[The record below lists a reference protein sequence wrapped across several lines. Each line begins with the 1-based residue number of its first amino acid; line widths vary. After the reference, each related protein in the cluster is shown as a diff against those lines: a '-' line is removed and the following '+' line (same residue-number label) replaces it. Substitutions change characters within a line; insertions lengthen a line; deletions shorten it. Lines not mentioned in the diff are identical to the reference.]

1 MRSLLTAAAERD
13 SFPWLPRPRARV
25 VIAVA
30 PDERRFREW
39 IGPAAPEW
47 GAAIAFPA
55 QRTIIM
61 QGRTAG
67 SDAGDPRVVV
77 LRHELA
83 HLALDEALGD
93 LPPRWFHEGYASV
106 AAGEWGREEVLA
118 TSVALLVRGMP
129 TLDSLDATF
138 AGGASRADAAYALA
152 HRAVAELAALDPERG
167 LTLFF
172 QYWRETRSLEVSI
185 RRAFGVTQAQFEER
199 WRQRTRRQ
207 YGALAIAAD
216 LSLAAAL
223 LMLVVVPLY
232 VARRRRDRRRLE
244 AMRAADAAAERA
256 ARESA
261 LAALLGDQG
270 APGARGDRG
279 QASRPEPQ
287 PHLEHLDAPRRA
299 SSTSGFLDTIC
310 EPGYTK
316 RLCPIRK
323 RGRGGARHCGGVPRF
338 SRLASGTR
346 ISPAEE
352 LPWHP

>member
-1 MRSLLTAAAERD
+1 MGSLLAAAVQRD

-30 PDERRFREW
+30 PDERRFRDW

-67 SDAGDPRVVV
+67 SDAGDPLVV

-118 TSVALLVRGMP
+118 TNVALLLRGMP
-129 TLDSLDATF
+129 TLDSLNARF
-138 AGGASRADAAYALA
+138 SGGASRADAAYALA
-152 HRAVAELAALDPERG
+152 YRAVTELAALDPARG

-172 QYWRETRSLEVSI
+172 TYWRETRSLEVAI

-216 LSLAAAL
+216 LSVAAAL
-223 LMLVVVPLY
+223 LMTVVVPLY

-244 AMRAADAAAERA
+244 AMRVTEAAAERA

-270 APGARGDRG
+270 GRGGPGSRGDRG
-279 QASRPEPQ
+279 E
-287 PHLEHLDAPRRA
+287 
-299 SSTSGFLDTIC
+299 
-310 EPGYTK
+310 EPG
-316 RLCPIRK
+316 
-323 RGRGGARHCGGVPRF
+323 
-338 SRLASGTR
+338 SGNEAT
-346 ISPAEE
+346 P
-352 LPWHP
+352 

>member
-1 MRSLLTAAAERD
+1 MGQALRRDARARRGWRIAFAVARDCLIAGLLLAAPLVAQPSAPLRLDRDRFTIIGFPSDEQLMRSLLGAAAERD

-55 QRTIIM
+55 QRTVIM

-67 SDAGDPRVVV
+67 SDAGDPLVV

-83 HLALDEALGD
+83 HLALVEALGE

-118 TSVALLVRGMP
+118 TSVALLLRGMP
-129 TLDSLDATF
+129 SLDSLDASF
-138 AGGASRADAAYALA
+138 EGAAPRADAAYALA

-172 QYWRETRSLEVSI
+172 DYWRDSRSLEVAT
-185 RRAFGVTQAQFEER
+185 RRAFGLTQAQFEER
-199 WRQRTRRQ
+199 WRKRTRRQ

-223 LMLVVVPLY
+223 LMTIVVPLY
-232 VARRRRDRRRLE
+232 MARRRRDRRRLE
-244 AMRAADAAAERA
+244 TLRAAEAAAERA

-261 LAALLGDQG
+261 LTALLGEQG
-270 APGARGDRG
+270 AQGAH
-279 QASRPEPQ
+279 PEHP
-287 PHLEHLDAPRRA
+287 EHP
-299 SSTSGFLDTIC
+299 
-310 EPGYTK
+310 
-316 RLCPIRK
+316 
-323 RGRGGARHCGGVPRF
+323 
-338 SRLASGTR
+338 
-346 ISPAEE
+346 
-352 LPWHP
+352 

>member
-1 MRSLLTAAAERD
+1 LMQSLPGTAVERD
-13 SFPWLPRPRARV
+13 SFPWLARPRARV

-55 QRTIIM
+55 QRLIVM

-67 SDAGDPRVVV
+67 SDAGDPRVV

-118 TSVALLVRGMP
+118 TSVALLLRGMP
-129 TLDSLDATF
+129 SLDSLN
-138 AGGASRADAAYALA
+138 ASFISSAPRADAAYALA

-167 LTLFF
+167 LTLFYD
-172 QYWRETRSLEVSI
+172 YWRETRSLEVAI
-185 RRAFGVTQAQFEER
+185 RRAFGLTQAQFEER
-199 WRQRTRRQ
+199 WRRRTRRQ

-223 LMLVVVPLY
+223 LMTIVVPLY
-232 VARRRRDRRRLE
+232 MARRRRDRRRLE
-244 AMRAADAAAERA
+244 AMRAAERA
-256 ARESA
+256 VDESVLEELLRE
-261 LAALLGDQG
+261 G
-270 APGARGDRG
+270 APGAPG
-279 QASRPEPQ
+279 
-287 PHLEHLDAPRRA
+287 AP
-299 SSTSGFLDTIC
+299 
-310 EPGYTK
+310 
-316 RLCPIRK
+316 
-323 RGRGGARHCGGVPRF
+323 GAQ
-338 SRLASGTR
+338 GTQGTQGNR
-346 ISPAEE
+346 SAP
-352 LPWHP
+352 

>member
-1 MRSLLTAAAERD
+1 MRSLLNAAAERD

-67 SDAGDPRVVV
+67 SDAGDPLVV

-118 TSVALLVRGMP
+118 TSVALLMRGMP

-138 AGGASRADAAYALA
+138 GGGASRADAAYALA

-172 QYWRETRSLEVSI
+172 QYWRETRSLEVSM
-185 RRAFGVTQAQFEER
+185 RRAFGVTQAQFEAR
-199 WRQRTRRQ
+199 WRRRTRRQ

-223 LMLVVVPLY
+223 LMIIVVPLY
-232 VARRRRDRRRLE
+232 MSRRRRDRRRLE

-261 LAALLGDQG
+261 LAALLGEQGDRSDQG
-270 APGARGDRG
+270 DRGDRG
-279 QASRPEPQ
+279 
-287 PHLEHLDAPRRA
+287 
-299 SSTSGFLDTIC
+299 
-310 EPGYTK
+310 
-316 RLCPIRK
+316 
-323 RGRGGARHCGGVPRF
+323 
-338 SRLASGTR
+338 ASGGPGIEDSQRPT
-346 ISPAEE
+346 P
-352 LPWHP
+352 

>member
-1 MRSLLTAAAERD
+1 MGQALRGDAQARRRWRIALALPRYGLIAALLVAPLLAQPTAPHRLDRERFTVIGFPRDDQLMRSLLDAAVERD
-13 SFPWLPRPRARV
+13 SFPWLARPRARV

-55 QRTIIM
+55 QRLIVM

-67 SDAGDPRVVV
+67 SDAGDPLVV

-83 HLALDEALGD
+83 HLALEEALGD

-118 TSVALLVRGMP
+118 TSVALLLRGMP
-129 TLDSLDATF
+129 SLDSLNVTF
-138 AGGASRADAAYALA
+138 SGSAPRADAAYALA

-172 QYWRETRSLEVSI
+172 DYWRQTRSLEVAI
-185 RRAFGVTQAQFEER
+185 RRAFGLTQAQFEER

-207 YGALAIAAD
+207 YGALAIVAD

-223 LMLVVVPLY
+223 LMTIVVPLY
-232 VARRRRDRRRLE
+232 MARRRRDRRRLE
-244 AMRAADAAAERA
+244 AMRAAELAAERA

-261 LAALLGDQG
+261 LAELLRESAEG
-270 APGARGDRG
+270 A
-279 QASRPEPQ
+279 
-287 PHLEHLDAPRRA
+287 
-299 SSTSGFLDTIC
+299 
-310 EPGYTK
+310 
-316 RLCPIRK
+316 
-323 RGRGGARHCGGVPRF
+323 GGAGG
-338 SRLASGTR
+338 
-346 ISPAEE
+346 AE
-352 LPWHP
+352 HPNR

>member
-1 MRSLLTAAAERD
+1 MRSLLAAAAERD
-13 SFPWLPRPRARV
+13 SFPWLPRSRARV

-67 SDAGDPRVVV
+67 SDAGDPLVV

-118 TSVALLVRGMP
+118 TSVALLLRGMP
-129 TLDSLDATF
+129 TLDSLDAAF
-138 AGGASRADAAYALA
+138 EGGASRADAAYALA

-172 QYWRETRSLEVSI
+172 HYWRETRSLEVAI
-185 RRAFGVTQAQFEER
+185 RRAFGMTQAQFEER

-223 LMLVVVPLY
+223 LMLIVVPLY
-232 VARRRRDRRRLE
+232 MARRRRDRRRLA
-244 AMRAADAAAERA
+244 AMRAADVAAERA

-261 LAALLGDQG
+261 LAALLGEEGVADEGARG
-270 APGARGDRG
+270 APGAQGDDTVPGNPR
-279 QASRPEPQ
+279 
-287 PHLEHLDAPRRA
+287 AP
-299 SSTSGFLDTIC
+299 
-310 EPGYTK
+310 
-316 RLCPIRK
+316 
-323 RGRGGARHCGGVPRF
+323 
-338 SRLASGTR
+338 
-346 ISPAEE
+346 
-352 LPWHP
+352 

>member
-1 MRSLLTAAAERD
+1 MRSLLAAAAERD

-67 SDAGDPRVVV
+67 SDAGDPLVV

-93 LPPRWFHEGYASV
+93 LAPRWFHEGYASF

-129 TLDSLDATF
+129 TLDSLNATF
-138 AGGASRADAAYALA
+138 EGSAPRADAAYALA
-152 HRAVAELAALDPERG
+152 HRAITELAALDPERG

-172 QYWRETRSLEVSI
+172 QYWRETRSLEVAI

-199 WRQRTRRQ
+199 WRRRTRRQ

-223 LMLVVVPLY
+223 LMTIVVPLY
-232 VARRRRDRRRLE
+232 LARRRRDRRRLA
-244 AMRAADAAAERA
+244 AMHAADAAAERA

-261 LAALLGDQG
+261 LAALLGEQG
-270 APGARGDRG
+270 DRRGPGDRGDRG
-279 QASRPEPQ
+279 EA
-287 PHLEHLDAPRRA
+287 DAQDLQDGR
-299 SSTSGFLDTIC
+299 SSNN
-310 EPGYTK
+310 
-316 RLCPIRK
+316 
-323 RGRGGARHCGGVPRF
+323 
-338 SRLASGTR
+338 
-346 ISPAEE
+346 
-352 LPWHP
+352 

>member
-1 MRSLLTAAAERD
+1 MRSLLDAAASRD
-13 SFPWLPRPRARV
+13 SFPWLPAPRARI

-30 PDERRFREW
+30 PDERRFRAW

-47 GAAIAFPA
+47 GSAIAFPE

-67 SDAGDPRVVV
+67 SDAGDPLVV

-106 AAGEWGREEVLA
+106 AAGEWGRQEVLA
-118 TSVALLVRGMP
+118 TSVALLLRGMP
-129 TLDSLDATF
+129 SLDSLDRSF
-138 AGGASRADAAYALA
+138 GGGAQRADAAYALA

-172 QYWRETRSLEVSI
+172 TYWRDTRSLEVAI

-199 WRQRTRRQ
+199 WRSRTRRQ

-216 LSLAAAL
+216 LSLAAAV
-223 LMLVVVPLY
+223 LMTIVVPLY
-232 VARRRRDRRRLE
+232 MARRRRDRRRLE

-261 LAALLGDQG
+261 LSALLG
-270 APGARGDRG
+270 
-279 QASRPEPQ
+279 
-287 PHLEHLDAPRRA
+287 
-299 SSTSGFLDTIC
+299 
-310 EPGYTK
+310 
-316 RLCPIRK
+316 
-323 RGRGGARHCGGVPRF
+323 GGEVPPPPDI
-338 SRLASGTR
+338 GTEGKDVR
-346 ISPAEE
+346 
-352 LPWHP
+352 

>member
-1 MRSLLTAAAERD
+1 MRSLLAAAVERD

-25 VIAVA
+25 VIAIA

-67 SDAGDPRVVV
+67 SDAGDPRVV
-77 LRHELA
+77 LRHEIA

-118 TSVALLVRGMP
+118 TSVALLLRGMP

-138 AGGASRADAAYALA
+138 GGGASRADAAYALA

-172 QYWRETRSLEVSI
+172 DYWRDTRSLEIAI
-185 RRAFGVTQAQFEER
+185 RRAFGMTQAQFEER

-223 LMLVVVPLY
+223 LMLIVVPLY
-232 VARRRRDRRRLE
+232 MARRRRDRRRLE

-261 LAALLGDQG
+261 LAALLGDE
-270 APGARGDRG
+270 AASDEGARG
-279 QASRPEPQ
+279 A
-287 PHLEHLDAPRRA
+287 H
-299 SSTSGFLDTIC
+299 
-310 EPGYTK
+310 
-316 RLCPIRK
+316 
-323 RGRGGARHCGGVPRF
+323 GARGAQGDDTAPGNPRA
-338 SRLASGTR
+338 R
-346 ISPAEE
+346 
-352 LPWHP
+352 

>member
-1 MRSLLTAAAERD
+1 MGQALRRDAEARRGWGIPLAVARDCLIAALLFASSLLAQPSAPFRLDRGRFTVIGFPRDEQLIRSLLGAAAQRD

-55 QRTIIM
+55 HRTIIM

-67 SDAGDPRVVV
+67 SGAGDPLVV

-93 LPPRWFHEGYASV
+93 LVPRWFHEGYASI

-118 TSVALLVRGMP
+118 TSVALLLRGMP
-129 TLDSLDATF
+129 SLDSLDASFEGT
-138 AGGASRADAAYALA
+138 APRADAAYALA

-172 QYWRETRSLEVSI
+172 QYWRETRSLEVAI
-185 RRAFGVTQAQFEER
+185 RRAFGLTEAQFEER

-216 LSLAAAL
+216 LSLAAAV
-223 LMLVVVPLY
+223 LMTIVLPLY
-232 VARRRRDRRRLE
+232 MARRRRDRRRLD
-244 AMRAADAAAERA
+244 ALRAADAAAERA

-261 LAALLGDQG
+261 LAALLGESAQG
-270 APGARGDRG
+270 AQGDRDP
-279 QASRPEPQ
+279 S
-287 PHLEHLDAPRRA
+287 A
-299 SSTSGFLDTIC
+299 SS
-310 EPGYTK
+310 P
-316 RLCPIRK
+316 
-323 RGRGGARHCGGVPRF
+323 
-338 SRLASGTR
+338 
-346 ISPAEE
+346 
-352 LPWHP
+352 

>member
-1 MRSLLTAAAERD
+1 MRSLLDAAARRD

-30 PDERRFREW
+30 PDERRFRAW

-47 GAAIAFPA
+47 GAAIAIPEL
-55 QRTIIM
+55 RTIIM

-67 SDAGDPRVVV
+67 SDAGHPLVV

-106 AAGEWGREEVLA
+106 AAGEWGRQEVLA
-118 TSVALLVRGMP
+118 TSLALLVSGMP
-129 TLDSLDATF
+129 SLDSLNASF
-138 AGGASRADAAYALA
+138 EAGSSRADAAYALA
-152 HRAVAELAALDPERG
+152 HRAVLELAALDHERG

-172 QYWRETRSLEVSI
+172 TYWRDTHSLEISI
-185 RRAFGVTQAQFEER
+185 RRAFGLTQAQFEER

-223 LMLVVVPLY
+223 LMTIVVPLY
-232 VARRRRDRRRLE
+232 LARRRRDRRRLE
-244 AMRAADAAAERA
+244 FMRAADAAAERA

-261 LAALLGDQG
+261 LAALLDPGGQG
-270 APGARGDRG
+270 GQGSRGDRG
-279 QASRPEPQ
+279 EPDVSDISREPPQ
-287 PHLEHLDAPRRA
+287 
-299 SSTSGFLDTIC
+299 
-310 EPGYTK
+310 
-316 RLCPIRK
+316 
-323 RGRGGARHCGGVPRF
+323 
-338 SRLASGTR
+338 
-346 ISPAEE
+346 
-352 LPWHP
+352 

>member
-1 MRSLLTAAAERD
+1 MRSLLAAAAERD
-13 SFPWLPRPRARV
+13 SFPWLSRSGARV

-30 PDERRFREW
+30 PDERRFHEW

-61 QGRTAG
+61 RGRTAG
-67 SDAGDPRVVV
+67 SDAGDPLVV

-83 HLALDEALGD
+83 HLALHEALGD

-118 TSVALLVRGMP
+118 TSVALLLRGMP
-129 TLDSLDATF
+129 TLDSLDAAF
-138 AGGASRADAAYALA
+138 DAGASRADAAYALA
-152 HRAVAELAALDPERG
+152 HRAVAELAALDPQRG

-172 QYWRETRSLEVSI
+172 DYWRETRSLEVAI
-185 RRAFGVTQAQFEER
+185 RRAFGLTQAQFEER

-223 LMLVVVPLY
+223 LMLIVVPLY
-232 VARRRRDRRRLE
+232 MARRRRDRRRLE
-244 AMRAADAAAERA
+244 AMRAADVAAERA

-261 LAALLGDQG
+261 LAALLGDEGVSDEG
-270 APGARGDRG
+270 APGARGARG
-279 QASRPEPQ
+279 AQGG
-287 PHLEHLDAPRRA
+287 DAPPGSPRA
-299 SSTSGFLDTIC
+299 
-310 EPGYTK
+310 P
-316 RLCPIRK
+316 
-323 RGRGGARHCGGVPRF
+323 
-338 SRLASGTR
+338 
-346 ISPAEE
+346 
-352 LPWHP
+352 

>member
-1 MRSLLTAAAERD
+1 VLAPAAVAQPNAPLRLDRDRFTVIGYPSDEQLMRSLLGAAVERD

-61 QGRTAG
+61 QGRAAG
-67 SDAGDPRVVV
+67 SDAGDPRVV

-83 HLALDEALGD
+83 HLALDEVLGD

-118 TSVALLVRGMP
+118 TSVALLLRGMP
-129 TLDSLDATF
+129 TLDSLNATF
-138 AGGASRADAAYALA
+138 DGSAPRADAAYALA

-167 LTLFF
+167 LTLFVG
-172 QYWRETRSLEVSI
+172 YWLETRSMEVAI

-207 YGALAIAAD
+207 YGALAIVAD

-223 LMLVVVPLY
+223 LMTIVVPLY
-232 VARRRRDRRRLE
+232 LARRRRDRRRLE
-244 AMRAADAAAERA
+244 VMRAADAAAERA

-261 LAALLGDQG
+261 LAALLGEEGAQG
-270 APGARGDRG
+270 AQGERD
-279 QASRPEPQ
+279 
-287 PHLEHLDAPRRA
+287 DV
-299 SSTSGFLDTIC
+299 
-310 EPGYTK
+310 
-316 RLCPIRK
+316 
-323 RGRGGARHCGGVPRF
+323 GR
-338 SRLASGTR
+338 
-346 ISPAEE
+346 SP
-352 LPWHP
+352 

>member
-1 MRSLLTAAAERD
+1 MRSLLDAAARRD
-13 SFPWLPRPRARV
+13 TFPWLPRPRARV

-47 GAAIAFPA
+47 GAAIAIPEL
-55 QRTIIM
+55 RTIIM

-67 SDAGDPRVVV
+67 SDAGDPRMV

-106 AAGEWGREEVLA
+106 AAGEWGRQEVLA
-118 TSVALLVRGMP
+118 TSIALLVSGMP
-129 TLDSLDATF
+129 SLDSLNASF
-138 AGGASRADAAYALA
+138 EAGSSRADAAYALA
-152 HRAVAELAALDPERG
+152 HRAVVELAALDRERG

-172 QYWRETRSLEVSI
+172 TYWRETHSLEISI
-185 RRAFGVTQAQFEER
+185 RRAFGLTQAQFEER

-223 LMLVVVPLY
+223 LMTIVVPLY
-232 VARRRRDRRRLE
+232 LARRRRDRRRLE
-244 AMRAADAAAERA
+244 FMRAADAAAERA

-261 LAALLGDQG
+261 LAALLNGEGGQG
-270 APGARGDRG
+270 SQGGRGDRG
-279 QASRPEPQ
+279 EPDVSDLSREP
-287 PHLEHLDAPRRA
+287 PR
-299 SSTSGFLDTIC
+299 
-310 EPGYTK
+310 
-316 RLCPIRK
+316 
-323 RGRGGARHCGGVPRF
+323 
-338 SRLASGTR
+338 
-346 ISPAEE
+346 
-352 LPWHP
+352 

>member
-1 MRSLLTAAAERD
+1 LIAGLLLASPLVAQPSAPLRLDRDRFTVLGFPSDEQLMRALLGAAAQRD
-13 SFPWLPRPRARV
+13 TFPWLPRPRARV
-25 VIAVA
+25 VVAVA

-67 SDAGDPRVVV
+67 SDAGDPLIV

-83 HLALDEALGD
+83 HLVLDEALGD

-106 AAGEWGREEVLA
+106 AAGEWGRQEILA
-118 TSVALLVRGMP
+118 TSVALLLRGMP
-129 TLDSLDATF
+129 SLDSLDASF
-138 AGGASRADAAYALA
+138 AGAAPRADAAYALA
-152 HRAVAELAALDPERG
+152 HRAVAELASLDPERG

-172 QYWRETRSLEVSI
+172 EYWGETRSLEVAI
-185 RRAFGVTQAQFEER
+185 RRAFGLTQAQFEER

-223 LMLVVVPLY
+223 LMTIVVPLY
-232 VARRRRDRRRLE
+232 LARRRRDRRRLE
-244 AMRAADAAAERA
+244 VMRAADAAAERA

-261 LAALLGDQG
+261 LAALLGEE
-270 APGARGDRG
+270 
-279 QASRPEPQ
+279 SQ
-287 PHLEHLDAPRRA
+287 PP
-299 SSTSGFLDTIC
+299 T
-310 EPGYTK
+310 P
-316 RLCPIRK
+316 
-323 RGRGGARHCGGVPRF
+323 
-338 SRLASGTR
+338 
-346 ISPAEE
+346 
-352 LPWHP
+352 

>member
-1 MRSLLTAAAERD
+1 MGSLLAAAVRRD
-13 SFPWLPRPRARV
+13 SFPWLPRPRAHV

-67 SDAGDPRVVV
+67 SDAGDPLVV

-118 TSVALLVRGMP
+118 TNVALLLRGMP
-129 TLDSLDATF
+129 TLDSLDARF
-138 AGGASRADAAYALA
+138 NAGAARADAAYALA

-172 QYWRETRSLEVSI
+172 KYWRETRSLEVAI

-216 LSLAAAL
+216 LSVAAAL
-223 LMLVVVPLY
+223 LMTVVVPLY
-232 VARRRRDRRRLE
+232 LARRRRDRRRLE
-244 AMRAADAAAERA
+244 TMRVTEAAAERA

-261 LAALLGDQG
+261 LAALLEDPGGPGRPGGRGDQG
-270 APGARGDRG
+270 
-279 QASRPEPQ
+279 E
-287 PHLEHLDAPRRA
+287 
-299 SSTSGFLDTIC
+299 
-310 EPGYTK
+310 EPGSSNAAT
-316 RLCPIRK
+316 P
-323 RGRGGARHCGGVPRF
+323 
-338 SRLASGTR
+338 
-346 ISPAEE
+346 
-352 LPWHP
+352 